1 MPELDEQQQKKL
13 GEKFHG
19 DLEKVSKS
27 DVQRALEKVEP
38 VLRKLGG
45 STVEKVRVMAKQA
58 TLVFEMLKSWWKGEI
73 DLPWKTVAAMTVS
86 LLYLASPIDLLPDFF
101 PLAGYLDDIFIV
113 AVALELVQDELKD
126 FAEKKGLDLKEYGL

>member
-1 MPELDEQQQKKL
+1 MPDLDETQQKKL
-13 GEKFHG
+13 EEKFQG

-27 DVQRALEKVEP
+27 DVQQALEKVEP
-38 VLRKLGG
+38 VLKKLGS

-73 DLPWKTVAAMTVS
+73 ELPWKTVAAMTVS
-86 LLYLASPIDLLPDFF
+86 LLYLASPIDILPDFI

-126 FAEKKGLDLKEYGL
+126 FAEKKGLNLEEYGL

>member
-1 MPELDEQQQKKL
+1 MPDLDENQQKKL
-13 GEKFHG
+13 EEKFQG

-27 DVQRALEKVEP
+27 DVQAALEKVEP
-38 VLRKLGG
+38 VLKKLGS

-73 DLPWKTVAAMTVS
+73 ELPWKTVAAMTVS
-86 LLYLASPIDLLPDFF
+86 LLYLASPIDILPDFI

-126 FAEKKGLDLKEYGL
+126 FAEQKGLDLEEYGL